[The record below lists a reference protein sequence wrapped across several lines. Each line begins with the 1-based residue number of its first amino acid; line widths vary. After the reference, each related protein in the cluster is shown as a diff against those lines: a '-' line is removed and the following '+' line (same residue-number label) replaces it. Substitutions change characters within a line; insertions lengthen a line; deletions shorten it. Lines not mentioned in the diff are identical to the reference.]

1 MLHEV
6 SLPVRYIGVVT
17 MKQNVLEVS
26 GLTKQFG
33 GFTAVNN
40 ISFSVKEGEIVGLLG
55 PNGAGKTTTIQMLL
69 SLTKSTSGSILFF
82 GQNLDH
88 QRGQI
93 LKRINFVS
101 AYSEMQTRVTV
112 RENLETFSGLYE
124 VSNWKQKAET
134 LANTLGIAH
143 KLDSLYWHLSS
154 GEKARV
160 NLVKAFIND
169 PELILMDEPTASLD
183 PEVVNVVIDLV
194 IHMRKNKNVAI
205 LYTSHNMG
213 EVSRICDK
221 VIFLHHGKIIATD
234 TPLGLSRRVGT
245 TTLRLTFDGDSRPV
259 EEYLHENDHAI
270 ELVNPHVVEI
280 HLAEKLVPKVLLGL
294 GKIHVWITD
303 IEVEKPDLEDVFLAV
318 AKGGAHALGAD

>member
-1 MLHEV
+1 M
-6 SLPVRYIGVVT
+6 T
-17 MKQNVLEVS
+17 NNVLEVS
-26 GLTKQFG
+26 GLTKTFG

-40 ISFSVKEGEIVGLLG
+40 ISFSVGEGEIVGLLG

-69 SLTKSTSGSILFF
+69 ALTKSTHGTITFF
-82 GQNLDH
+82 GHDIDNHRED
-88 QRGQI
+88 I

-101 AYSEMQTRVTV
+101 AYSEMQNRVTV
-112 RENLETFSGLYE
+112 RENLQIFSGLYE
-124 VSNWKQKAET
+124 VPIWQKKAIT
-134 LANTLGIAH
+134 LADTLGIAH
-143 KLDSLYWHLSS
+143 KLDMLYWRLSS

-183 PEVVNVVIDLV
+183 PEVVNTVIDLV
-194 IHMRKNKNVAI
+194 ADMRKHKGVAI

-213 EVSRICDK
+213 EVSRLCDR
-221 VIFLHHGKIIATD
+221 VIFLYHGKIIATD

-245 TTLRLTFDGDSRPV
+245 TTLRLTFDGDAKPV
-259 EEYLHENDHAI
+259 SAFARDNKYSHEF
-270 ELVNPHVVEI
+270 VNPHVVEI
-280 HLAEKLVPKVLLGL
+280 HLEETLVPKVLFGL

-318 AKGGAHALGAD
+318 AKGGARALATD

>member
-1 MLHEV
+1 MM
-6 SLPVRYIGVVT
+6 S
-17 MKQNVLEVS
+17 NVLEVS

-40 ISFSVKEGEIVGLLG
+40 ISFTIKEGEIMGLLG

-69 SLTKSTSGSILFF
+69 ALTKSTRGTIKFF
-82 GQNLDH
+82 GEDIDH
-88 QRGQI
+88 HREDI

-101 AYSEMQTRVTV
+101 AYSEMQNRVTV
-112 RENLETFSGLYE
+112 RENLQIFSGLYE
-124 VSNWKQKAET
+124 VSDWRRKADV
-134 LANTLGIAH
+134 LASTLGIAE
-143 KLDSLYWHLSS
+143 KMDTLYWRLSS

-183 PEVVNVVIDLV
+183 PEVVNTVIDLV
-194 IHMRKNKNVAI
+194 ADMRKRKQVAI

-213 EVSRICDK
+213 EVSRLCDQ
-221 VIFLHHGKIIATD
+221 VIFLYHGKIIATD

-245 TTLRLTFDGDSRPV
+245 TTLRLTFDGDIKPV
-259 EEYLHENDHAI
+259 SEYARENKYTHEF
-270 ELVNPHVVEI
+270 VNPHVVEI
-280 HLAEKLVPKVLLGL
+280 HLEEKLVPKVLFGL

-318 AKGGAHALGAD
+318 AKGGPSALATD